1 MIQTE
6 NNTDSIEKIVAILYQ
21 VSEHLQGFTRSST
34 EIREFVRK
42 AAGNIP
48 PLLLDKETLCRKL
61 NIAERTLYRDIKDYN
76 IPVHK
81 LGQPSLFL
89 LGRSGTIFKSRKS
102 MKTVTNLVSA
112 VGEIVDRLTLP
123 EGRRN
128 NWRRTSCNC

>member
-21 VSEHLQGFTRSST
+21 VSEHLQGFTREFA

-61 NIAERTLYRDIKDYN
+61 NIAERTLYRDNKDYN

-81 LGQPSLFL
+81 LG
-89 LGRSGTIFKSRKS
+89 SRLYFYWEEVEESFSHEK
-102 MKTVTNLVSA
+102 V
-112 VGEIVDRLTLP
+112 
-123 EGRRN
+123 
-128 NWRRTSCNC
+128 

>member
-6 NNTDSIEKIVAILYQ
+6 NNTDPMEKIVSILYHL
-21 VSEHLQGFTRSST
+21 SEHLQGFTREFA

-81 LGQPSLFL
+81 LGSRLYFYWEEVEESL
-89 LGRSGTIFKSRKS
+89 SHEK
-102 MKTVTNLVSA
+102 V
-112 VGEIVDRLTLP
+112 
-123 EGRRN
+123 
-128 NWRRTSCNC
+128 